1 MQKKKAPKGS
11 GTIRRKIVNSH
22 GRQYEYWE
30 ARITTG
36 RDPGT
41 GRQVQR
47 SFTGKSQREVREK
60 LQAAAVAV
68 NEGRYTLPSRLT
80 VGGWLDIWQRDYLCS
95 AKPATRS
102 IYQNNVQNHI
112 KPALGALRLAE
123 LQPHTVQSFVNGLE
137 GLSPASVRLAY
148 KVLRQALNKAVALD
162 YLTKNPANGC
172 ELPRLEQ
179 REVHPLTDEDAAA
192 LLRQARGC
200 AIEQLIWMALFTGC
214 RLSELLGLTWDCIG
228 SRSITINKQLA
239 RPEYRA
245 AGLFLTPKSGKS
257 RTLIPAPSVMTALSA
272 QQRRQA
278 ADRLLAGPGWQNTP
292 GLVFTMPNGA
302 PFDQWRVD
310 TLFHRLAARA
320 GLEGVRFHDLRHTYA
335 VNALRAGD
343 DIKTI
348 QSNLGHATA
357 AFTLDRYAHF
367 TAPMQQDS
375 ANRMEGFIQDILQL

>member
-1 MQKKKAPKGS
+1 MNKKAPKGS

-22 GRQYEYWE
+22 GHQYEYWE

-47 SFTGKSQREVREK
+47 SFTGKSQREVLEK
-60 LQAAAVAV
+60 LQAAAVAI
-68 NEGRYTLPSRLT
+68 NEGRYAAPSRLT
-80 VGGWLDIWQRDYLCS
+80 VGGWLDIWQRDYLGG

-123 LQPHTVQSFVNGLE
+123 LQPDTVQSFVNGLE

-148 KVLRQALNKAVALD
+148 KVLRQALNKAVSLD
-162 YLTKNPANGC
+162 YLAKNPANGC

-179 REVHPLTDEDAAA
+179 REVRPLTDEDTAA
-192 LLRQARGC
+192 LLRQARGS

-228 SRSITINKQLA
+228 SGTISINKQLA
-239 RPEYRA
+239 RPEYRD
-245 AGLFLTPKSGKS
+245 AGLFLTPKSGKG
-257 RTLIPAPSVMTALSA
+257 RTLTPAPSVMTALTA
-272 QQRRQA
+272 QRRRQA
-278 ADRLLAGPGWQNTP
+278 ADQMMAGPGWQNAA

-310 TLFHRLAARA
+310 TLFHQLARRA

-343 DIKTI
+343 DVKTI
-348 QSNLGHATA
+348 QGNLGHATA

-367 TAPMQQDS
+367 TAHMRQAS
-375 ANRMEGFIQDILQL
+375 ADRMEEFIQGLRL